1 MRYSEAIEFLGAL
14 QMFGAR
20 PGLERTWR
28 LAEFAG
34 QPQQALRFI
43 HVAGTNGKGSTC
55 AMLEAIYRAAGLR
68 VGLYT
73 SPHLVTFR
81 ERIQINRELI
91 PEADV
96 IRLTQRIRDW
106 LPQFSKDEHPTFF
119 EIATIMAL
127 CYFAEQKCDLV
138 IWETGLGGRLDATN
152 IVTPLVSVITNVQF
166 DHEKWL
172 GNTVAE
178 IAREKAGIIKPNVP
192 VITAAED
199 ESALAVIS
207 EVARANGSELHVV
220 KSQFALEPSWQVNLR
235 GEHQRLNAA
244 LAAKTVEV
252 LSSKIAVPA
261 EAIRAG
267 LAAVH
272 WAARFQVLQRGEQTI
287 VLDGAHNP
295 AGAGALAIALREEF
309 PNCRYTLVLG
319 ILEDK
324 NWQEV
329 CHTLSRDAA
338 EVYTAPVASVR
349 TASAES
355 LAAACKEANP
365 EAHVVAVNSL
375 QQALQL
381 TQKSALVVI
390 AGSLYLIGEAL
401 ELLGESAAVNERSLN
416 EWSPTRRS
424 NDPSK

>member
-1 MRYSEAIEFLGAL
+1 MRYSETIEYLGTL

-20 PGLERTWR
+20 PGLERTRR
-28 LAEFAG
+28 LAELAG
-34 QPQQALRFI
+34 HPQQQLRFI

-55 AMLEAIYRAAGLR
+55 AMLEAVYRTVGLR

-91 PEADV
+91 PEGDV

-106 LPQFSKDEHPTFF
+106 LPQFSQDEHPTFF

-138 IWETGLGGRLDATN
+138 IWEAGLGGRLDATN
-152 IVTPLVSVITNVQF
+152 IVTPLASVITNVQF

-192 VITAAED
+192 VITGAED

-207 EVARANGSELHVV
+207 EVARANRSALHIVNTHA
-220 KSQFALEPSWQVNLR
+220 ALDASWQVNLR

-244 LAAKTVEV
+244 LALKAVDV
-252 LSSKIAVPA
+252 LSAIIAVPA
-261 EAIRAG
+261 EAARA
-267 LAAVH
+267 AVASVH
-272 WAARFQVLQRGEQTI
+272 WAARFQVIRRGEQTV

-295 AGAGALAIALREEF
+295 AGAKALASAVRDEF
-309 PNCRYTLVLG
+309 PNRRFTLVLG

-324 NWQEV
+324 NWKEV
-329 CHTLSRDAA
+329 CHTLSHGAA
-338 EVYTAPVASVR
+338 EIYTAPVASPR
-349 TASAES
+349 TASAEG
-355 LAAACKEANP
+355 LAAACQEANP
-365 EAHVVAVNSL
+365 EARVVAAGSL
-375 QQALQL
+375 AEALQRSQNS
-381 TQKSALVVI
+381 TLVVI

-401 ELLGESAAVNERSLN
+401 EILGESAAVNERSLN
-416 EWSPTRRS
+416 EWWSKRR
-424 NDPSK
+424 